1 MSFTS
6 VRAWRPYGAA
16 RLSKFDPR
24 DNGITALRLMLA
36 LTVVV
41 SHSVVLGGFGVEP
54 LMGHGL
60 LSAGFAAVLGF
71 FALSGFLLGR
81 SRERTSVATFL
92 SNRFLRILP
101 GYWLALVFAG
111 LVAAP
116 IALSITGEAF
126 DLGNALGY
134 VGSNLFL
141 ILPAQGGILPAFEVA
156 NGSLWTLDVELFG
169 YVMLAAVPSRWLR
182 PVALA
187 EMGLLMA
194 LWLIG
199 PAYRTDMTALLI
211 AFVTGIL
218 AWQWRDWIP
227 VSWPLMT
234 GAAALAL
241 VAAENNALPVV
252 AIGFS
257 YIALGL
263 ARNPIRLERDL
274 SYGVYVLAYPV
285 QLTVAQTVIPSFGLW
300 AMVSATLLV
309 LLPLAFL
316 SWTLIERPALGL
328 RRSKYLS
335 GTSVPHDPGGRSPC
349 GPGSRGGMNE
359 APIAL

>member
-1 MSFTS
+1 MLVPMSFTS
-6 VRAWRPYGAA
+6 VRAWRPFGTA
-16 RLSKFDPR
+16 RLSEFDPR

-54 LMGHGL
+54 LIGDDRL

-81 SRERTSVATFL
+81 SRERTSVAAFL
-92 SNRFLRILP
+92 RNRFLRVFP

-116 IALSITGEAF
+116 VAVAITGEAF
-126 DLGNALGY
+126 HLGNAIGY
-134 VGSNLFL
+134 IGSNLFL
-141 ILPAQGGILPAFEVA
+141 VLPAQGSIMPAFNVA
-156 NGSLWTLDVELFG
+156 NGSLWTLEVELFG
-169 YVMLAAVPSRWLR
+169 YVMLAVVPSRWLR

-187 EMGLLMA
+187 EIGLLMA
-194 LWLIG
+194 LWVIG

-211 AFVTGIL
+211 AFVTGVL
-218 AWQWRDWIP
+218 AWQWRDRIP
-227 VSWPLMT
+227 VSWPLL
-234 GAAALAL
+234 ACAVALTL
-241 VAAENNALPVV
+241 LAAENDALPLV
-252 AIGFS
+252 AVGLG

-263 ARNPIRLERDL
+263 ARNPIRIERDL

-285 QLTVAQTVIPSFGLW
+285 QLTVAQTVVPSFGVW

-316 SWTLIERPALGL
+316 SWTLVERPALGL
-328 RRSKYLS
+328 RRSRFLS
-335 GTSVPHDPGGRSPC
+335 GRRPRDPEGPSPIR
-349 GPGSRGGMNE
+349 PVFE
-359 APIAL
+359 PV